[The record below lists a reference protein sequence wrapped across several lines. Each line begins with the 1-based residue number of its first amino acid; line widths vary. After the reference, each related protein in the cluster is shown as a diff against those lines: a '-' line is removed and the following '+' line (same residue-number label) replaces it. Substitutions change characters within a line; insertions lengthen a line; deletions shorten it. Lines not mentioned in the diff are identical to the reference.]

1 MNIRRL
7 IMILVIPAVLVS
19 VWTPIAPA
27 AETRPAETQPAETRP
42 AEAVETAAAATGE
55 SIVENLPKIDTP
67 QGSGTLIKWIVLAT
81 VLSLAPALAVMVTSF
96 TRIIVVFGLLRQA
109 LATPQLPPNQIL
121 FGLSLLMTLVVM
133 SPVIQDVHHQAV
145 EPLMAGEITQTEA
158 LAAGETR
165 IRKFMIRQLESGEN
179 ADAIY
184 VFLSGE
190 LAEKEDLVWRD
201 VPTLSLIPAFVLG
214 ELKIAFL
221 IGLRIFLPFVII
233 DMLVGS
239 VLVSMGMLMLPPVLI
254 SMPFKLLMFVLA
266 DGWTLVAGTL
276 ISGFG

>member
-7 IMILVIPAVLVS
+7 IMILVAPVVLVS
-19 VWTPIAPA
+19 ACTPIAPA
-27 AETRPAETQPAETRP
+27 AETPATQPTTAPIETI
-42 AEAVETAAAATGE
+42 ETAAVATGE

-145 EPLMAGEITQTEA
+145 EPLMAGEITQAQA

-266 DGWTLVAGTL
+266 DGWALVAGTL